1 MNGRHIFKLTSIFL
15 IFLMF
20 PSVCLAGNKRI
31 MSIGAAKVI
40 AERALVESIYGLKL
54 RTTESVQDMIASS
67 FVGTSETKTEA
78 TIRGITFDEVVYDA
92 KKDIAKVTASVNLPN
107 ITNINGETI
116 DLKGKVFRRVGFA
129 TSTPA
134 AAGPLKALRAAEI
147 DAYKQLVKQLVG
159 FTLESHTKV
168 ENYMLKSD
176 VIKTK
181 VMATLFLAEVTE
193 YGWHENGDAYVKMS
207 LSVADFGD
215 IIGQG
220 VTGGASAVNVE
231 GNGAQVD
238 DFAKAR
244 KKRKK

>member
-1 MNGRHIFKLTSIFL
+1 MTVRCFSGFALSTIL
-15 IFLMF
+15 ILALPF
-20 PSVCLAGNKRI
+20 VCLAGSKRI
-31 MSIGAAKVI
+31 MSVNAAKVI
-40 AERALVESIYGLKL
+40 AERALVESIYGLKIK
-54 RTTESVQDMIASS
+54 TAESVQDMIAASYT
-67 FVGTSETKTEA
+67 GTSETKTEA
-78 TIRGITFDEVVYDA
+78 QIRGITFDEIVYDA
-92 KKDIAKVTASVNLPN
+92 KKDVAKVTASVSLPS

-116 DLKGKVFRRVGFA
+116 DLKGKVFRRVAFA

-134 AAGPLKALRAAEI
+134 AAKPLKALRAAEI
-147 DAYKQLVKQLVG
+147 DAYKQLAKQLVG

-176 VIKTK
+176 LIKTK

-207 LSVADFGD
+207 LSMADFAD

-220 VTGGASAVNVE
+220 VAGGANAITVE

-238 DFAKAR
+238 DFAQVR